1 MPTYEYVCVD
11 CANRVEVF
19 QSFADEPLVVC
30 DTCGGRLRKVFFPV
44 GIQLK
49 GGGFYSSD
57 RRASQPNSRK
67 DGKTEKADKKAEGTS
82 EGKSDSKAESK
93 SDSKEAASSRSGD
106 SPRKVPEKS
115 A

>member
-19 QSFADEPLVVC
+19 QSFADEPLVIC
-30 DTCGGRLRKVFFPV
+30 DKCGGKLRKVFFPV

-49 GGGFYSSD
+49 GGGFYSSE
-57 RRASQPNSRK
+57 RRAAQPSSRK
-67 DGKTEKADKKAEGTS
+67 DGKTDKADKKAEAS
-82 EGKSDSKAESK
+82 AEGKSDSKSESK
-93 SDSKEAASSRSGD
+93 SDSKAAASSSSGD
-106 SPRKVPEKS
+106 SSKRVSEKS

>member
-19 QSFADEPLVVC
+19 QSFADEPLVIC

-49 GGGFYSSD
+49 GGGFYSSE
-57 RRASQPNSRK
+57 RRAAKAGAHK
-67 DGKTEKADKKAEGTS
+67 DGKPEKADKKAEAAS
-82 EGKSDSKAESK
+82 DGKSDSKAGSK
-93 SDSKEAASSRSGD
+93 SDSKEAASSRSSD
-106 SPRKVPEKS
+106 SSKKVPEKS